1 MFESAKIYDMNSEQ
15 TSCVDTSYT
24 KPNPQVLILL
34 YQKGSKQLECSYHH
48 VPGWADIGK
57 K

>member
-1 MFESAKIYDMNSEQ
+1 MFESVKIYDINSEQ

-48 VPGWADIGK
+48 VPGTVIMAEP
-57 K
+57 